1 MECYNCGAEL
11 TKDFYCQNCGADVR
25 IYKKIIQASNGLYND
40 GLERAQVRD
49 LSGAIVS
56 LKKCLQFNK
65 NHKEARN
72 LLGLVYYEMGET
84 VFALSEWVISKN
96 LHPSK
101 NIASG
106 YMNEIQ
112 KNPARL
118 ESVNLTIKKYNQAL
132 LYCKQNSCDLA
143 VIQLKK
149 VISLNPKLIKAH
161 QLLALLYIKDEKYES
176 ARAQLKIAAKID
188 KTNLVTQRYLK
199 ETSVKDEVVE
209 EDKKKKK
216 SLQREEMFSFNR
228 GNSTLIQPT
237 RIKDTSAFS
246 TILNIVIGIAIGML
260 IIGFLVVPSIIHSNK
275 QSGNEDLVTANDA
288 ISTKTQTITSLQN
301 QINDLNTQLTTAQA
315 TANDSTAKITSYQ
328 QFIAAYAAYT
338 AGDMATA
345 GTDMANVNRDYL
357 DDASK
362 TIYDTINQQIS
373 ASYVSSLFTDG
384 KKAYNQ
390 GDYATATQDLQKVV
404 DSDATYQNGDA
415 VYFLAQAYRKNGDNA
430 NAQKYYQMMV
440 TNYPNTSRA
449 KSSQTYLNQLSGQ

>member
-25 IYKKIIQASNGLYND
+25 IYKKIIQMSNKLYND
-40 GLERAQVRD
+40 GLERAQIKD

-101 NIASG
+101 NIATG
-106 YMNEIQ
+106 YINDIQ
-112 KNPARL
+112 KNPGRL
-118 ESVNLTIKKYNQAL
+118 EAVNLTIKKYNQAL

-149 VISLNPKLIKAH
+149 VISLNPKLIKAY
-161 QLLALLYIKDEKYES
+161 QLLALLYIKDGKYEL
-176 ARAQLKIAAKID
+176 ARKQLKLAEKID
-188 KTNLVTQRYLK
+188 KTNLITQRYLK
-199 ETSVKDEVVE
+199 ETAVKKEVMP

-216 SLQREEMFSFNR
+216 ETQREEMFSFNR
-228 GNSTLIQPT
+228 GNTSMIQPMK
-237 RIKDTSAFS
+237 IKDTSAFG
-246 TILNIVIGIAIGML
+246 TILNLVIGIAIGML
-260 IIGFLVVPSIIHSNK
+260 IIGFLVVPSIIQNNK
-275 QSGNEDLVTANDA
+275 QNGKADLVNANDA
-288 ISTKTQTITSLQN
+288 ISTKTQTITSLKN
-301 QINDLNTQLTTAQA
+301 QINDLNTQLSTAQA
-315 TANDSTAKITSYQ
+315 TANDSTSKIASYQ
-328 QFIAAYAAYT
+328 QFIAAYSAYSG
-338 AGDMATA
+338 GDMNAA
-345 GTDMANVNRDYL
+345 GTAMANVNRDYL

-373 ASYVSSLFTDG
+373 AAYTDSLYNDG
-384 KKAYNQ
+384 KKAYNK

-404 DSDATYQNGDA
+404 DANAAYQDGDA
-415 VYFLAQAYRKNGDNA
+415 VYFLAQAYRKNGDAA

-440 TNYPNTSRA
+440 TNYPDTNRA

>member
-25 IYKKIIQASNGLYND
+25 IYKKIIQMSNKLYND

-56 LKKCLQFNK
+56 LKKCLQYNK

-96 LHPSK
+96 LHPSH
-101 NIASG
+101 NVATG
-106 YMNEIQ
+106 YMNDIQ
-112 KNPARL
+112 KNPGRL

-149 VISLNPKLIKAH
+149 VISLNPKLVKAH
-161 QLLALLYIKDEKYES
+161 QLLALLYIRDEKFEL
-176 ARAQLKIAAKID
+176 AKKQLKIAEQID
-188 KTNLVTQRYLK
+188 KTNLITQRYLK
-199 ETSVKDEVVE
+199 ETTSKDEVVP
-209 EDKKKKK
+209 EDNKKKKAI
-216 SLQREEMFSFNR
+216 QREEMFAFGK
-228 GNSTLIQPT
+228 GNTTVIQPSKI
-237 RIKDTSAFS
+237 RDTSAFG

-260 IIGFLVVPSIIHSNK
+260 IVGFLVVPSIIHNNK
-275 QSGNEDLVTANDA
+275 QMGKDDLVTANDA
-288 ISTKTQTITSLQN
+288 ISTKTQTITSLKN
-301 QINDLNTQLTTAQA
+301 QINDLNTQLATAQA
-315 TANDSTAKITSYQ
+315 TANDSTNKITSYQ
-328 QFIAAYAAYT
+328 QFIAAYSAYT
-338 AGDMATA
+338 AGDMAAA
-345 GTDMANVNRDYL
+345 GTAMANVNRDYL

-373 ASYVSSLFTDG
+373 SAYVSSLYDEG
-384 KKAYNQ
+384 KKAYNK

-415 VYFLAQAYRKNGDNA
+415 VYFLAQAYRKNGDTA

-440 TNYPNTSRA
+440 TNYPNTNRA
-449 KSSQTYLNQLSGQ
+449 NSSQTYLNQLSKQ